1 MVESLRLRG
10 RYVDMQLH
18 DDLDDSWML
27 MRAGTKE
34 VLVIGSR
41 TQIMNVYL
49 DYCLSTLMSYHLLYH
64 LG

>member
-27 MRAGTKE
+27 MRAATKE

-41 TQIMNVYL
+41 TQIMNEYDQTERTGIIK
-49 DYCLSTLMSYHLLYH
+49 DYKKKY
-64 LG
+64 

>member
-41 TQIMNVYL
+41 TQIMNEYDETECTGIIK
-49 DYCLSTLMSYHLLYH
+49 DYKKKY
-64 LG
+64 

>member
-27 MRAGTKE
+27 MRAATKK

-41 TQIMNVYL
+41 TQIMNEYDETERTGIIK
-49 DYCLSTLMSYHLLYH
+49 DYKKKY
-64 LG
+64 

>member
-1 MVESLRLRG
+1 MFGVSFKHIKEVKQMVESLRLRG

-41 TQIMNVYL
+41 TQIMNEYRVR
-49 DYCLSTLMSYHLLYH
+49 
-64 LG
+64 